1 MKGRRFP
8 VLLVFL
14 HSEEL
19 VLCVGSGEL
28 GPELGDLE
36 RRKEEKGRSQEGKVE
51 GRRKAKRKER
61 MEGRRGGQ

>member
-1 MKGRRFP
+1 MKSRRFP

-19 VLCVGSGEL
+19 VLCVGSGEM
-28 GPELGDLE
+28 GPELGNLE
-36 RRKEEKGRSQEGKVE
+36 RMKEEKGGNQEGKVE
-51 GRRKAKRKER
+51 GRRKAKRKGR